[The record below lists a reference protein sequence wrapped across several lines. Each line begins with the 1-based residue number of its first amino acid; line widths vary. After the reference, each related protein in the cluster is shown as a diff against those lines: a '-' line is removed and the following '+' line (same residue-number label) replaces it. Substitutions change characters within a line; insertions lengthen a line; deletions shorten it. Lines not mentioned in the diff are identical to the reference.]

1 MTENLILI
9 IILSILILENLF
21 LILRITRPHGLMHI
35 DEYTNKDVYR
45 MVYFI
50 PVDDIKKHRRLILK
64 VEEQQWSEEYRDIY
78 EEEYL

>member
-1 MTENLILI
+1 
-9 IILSILILENLF
+9 
-21 LILRITRPHGLMHI
+21 MHI